1 MILRVPQKHWQR
13 TDTRGN
19 FVRRHLGTIL
29 RLAISLGL
37 IALVLYLFRDQLP
50 TVALTLR
57 SANLWFVA
65 LGVLLFWLAMTIN
78 SVKWWVLLRPSAVE
92 VPFLELLNFTF
103 VGFFFNNF
111 LPANIGGDVMRGYG
125 LARYTERGG
134 VAAASVVLDR
144 IIGLAAYM
152 SVAVVAAFVTV
163 FVTGLTELRVLA
175 YLAAFVS
182 LGLVALAAVLLSRRV
197 RSLVSKLFTI
207 SFLRPLAPIWTSL
220 SQAFEAYRTH
230 ARTLILAYGVGL
242 CGIASTVMVNYV
254 LSLALGGGIPLLYI
268 FLFTPLIALVLIIP
282 ISIGGLGLSQGVYP
296 AFYSLV
302 GVPVSFAF
310 SLSVLV
316 SAVQLFCSLPGGVLW
331 LRWRNITPE
340 KAETTPAASDG

>member
-1 MILRVPQKHWQR
+1 M
-13 TDTRGN
+13 
-19 FVRRHLGTIL
+19 RRHFGTIV

-37 IALVLYLFRDQLP
+37 IALVLFLFRDQLP
-50 TVALTLR
+50 AVARTLQ
-57 SANLWFVA
+57 SANLWLVG
-65 LGVLLFWLAMTIN
+65 LGILLFWLAMTIN

-92 VPFLELLNFTF
+92 VPFPELLNFTF

-163 FVTGLTELRVLA
+163 VVTGRSELRVLG
-175 YLAAFVS
+175 YLAVVAS
-182 LGLVALAAVLLSRRV
+182 LGLAVIAGVLLSRRV
-197 RSLVSKLFTI
+197 RNLFGKLFTI
-207 SFLRPLAPIWTSL
+207 SLFRSFAPIWTSL
-220 SQAFEAYRTH
+220 SLAFEAYRSH
-230 ARTLILAYGVGL
+230 ARTLVLAYGVGL

-268 FLFTPLIALVLIIP
+268 FLFTPLIAMVLIIP
-282 ISIGGLGLSQGVYP
+282 ISIGGLGLEPGR
-296 AFYSLV
+296 
-302 GVPVSFAF
+302 VSSF
-310 SLSVLV
+310 L
-316 SAVQLFCSLPGGVLW
+316 
-331 LRWRNITPE
+331 
-340 KAETTPAASDG
+340 